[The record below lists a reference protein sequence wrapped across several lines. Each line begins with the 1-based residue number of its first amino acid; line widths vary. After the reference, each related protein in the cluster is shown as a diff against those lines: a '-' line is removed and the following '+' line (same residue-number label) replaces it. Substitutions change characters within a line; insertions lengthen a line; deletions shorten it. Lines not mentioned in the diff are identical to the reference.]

1 MQTQRAS
8 ELRFFVGGVGMD
20 ATESQL
26 RTAFAEIGVVLTQV
40 ELVLNRATGFKRG
53 FAFVCVDSPCPGS
66 ATSAA
71 DVLERMQG
79 ATVNGRSSTVRFA
92 AAARVRH

>member
-1 MQTQRAS
+1 MDTQRPS

-40 ELVLNRATGFKRG
+40 EMVLNRATGFKRG
-53 FAFVCVDSPCPGS
+53 FAFVCVDSPRPGS
-66 ATSAA
+66 ATSTA

-79 ATVNGRSSTVRFA
+79 ATVNGRSSTVRLAPASFL
-92 AAARVRH
+92 RH

>member
-1 MQTQRAS
+1 MDTQRPS

-40 ELVLNRATGFKRG
+40 EMVLNRATGFKRG
-53 FAFVCVDSPCPGS
+53 FAFVCVDPPRPGS
-66 ATSAA
+66 TTSTA

-79 ATVNGRSSTVRFA
+79 ATVNGRSSTVRLAPASF
-92 AAARVRH
+92 VRH